1 MPYASQC
8 QMIADY
14 IFGTS
19 TSGGYQQATATSAY
33 QQATATSAYQHQQPT
48 GTGYEQ

>member
-1 MPYASQC
+1 MSNV
-8 QMIADY
+8 ADY
-14 IFGTS
+14 IFGIEYCWW
-19 TSGGYQQATATSAY
+19 YQQATATSGY